1 MSNFPAK
8 IQQIIDGNYEFRFGD
23 YISRGFTLMGR
34 NPGGF
39 IGFFLIFILISL
51 VLTVI
56 PILGTLIS
64 LVISPALSIGPYI
77 VANKVDREEPT
88 EFGDFFKGFD
98 RLWPLFLTSLLTGL
112 IVLVAVLPG
121 IIVVFTAGGIG
132 EFGEPESPTVL
143 WIGILLAFLPAAYL
157 GVSYVFAP
165 MFVWFYEMEPWQAM
179 EASRKIVSKQW
190 FTVFL
195 FLVAVGLIAAAG
207 MILLIVGFLYTA
219 PAMICAL
226 YAAFADVSRLNEE
239 RSGEADLIDHFVP
252 TGS

>member
-8 IQQIIDGNYEFRFGD
+8 IQQIIDENYEFRFGD

-39 IGFFLIFILISL
+39 IGFFLIFIVISL
-51 VLTVI
+51 VLAVI

-64 LVISPALSIGPYI
+64 LVISPALSIGPYN
-77 VANKVDREEPT
+77 VAGKVDRNESN

-98 RLWPLFLTSLLTGL
+98 RLWPLFLTSILTGL
-112 IVLVAVLPG
+112 IVIAAALPG
-121 IIVVFTAGGIG
+121 LIIMFAGGFSLL
-132 EFGEPESPTVL
+132 EQDEPSSLMWV
-143 WIGILLAFLPAAYL
+143 GMLLMILPAIYL

-165 MFVWFYEMEPWQAM
+165 MFVWFYEMEPWPAM

-190 FTVFL
+190 FMVLLFL
-195 FLVAVGLIAAAG
+195 FAVGLIAMAG
-207 MILLIVGFLYTA
+207 LILLGVGILYTL

-226 YAAFADVSRLNEE
+226 YAAFADVSRLNEA
-239 RSGEADLIDHFVP
+239 SGGEADLIDHFVP
-252 TGS
+252 TER

>member
-8 IQQIIDGNYEFRFGD
+8 IQQIIDGHYEFRLGD

-39 IGFFLIFILISL
+39 IGFFVVLLLINI
-51 VLTVI
+51 VLAVI
-56 PILGTLIS
+56 PIIGTLIS
-64 LVISPALSIGPYI
+64 VVISPALSMGPYI
-77 VANKVDREEPT
+77 VANKVDRNEAT

-112 IVLVAVLPG
+112 VVLASILPG
-121 IIVVFTAGGIG
+121 MIVMFSGGISAFDG
-132 EFGEPESPTVL
+132 PESPTML
-143 WIGILLAFLPAAYL
+143 WLGILLILIPAVYL

-165 MFVWFYEMEPWQAM
+165 LFVWFYEMEPWPAM

-190 FTVFL
+190 GLMLVFL
-195 FLVAVGLIAAAG
+195 IAIALIAASG
-207 MILLIVGFLYTA
+207 VILLVIGFLYTA

-226 YAAFADVSRLNEE
+226 YAAFADVARLDEE
-239 RSGEADLIDHFVP
+239 ESGEADVIDHFVP